1 MGYTKSAVKG
11 VSWITL
17 LRILTRVITLVRLS
31 ILGRLLTPA
40 QFGYFGIAT
49 LILSFLEIFTETG
62 INVFLIQEK
71 GHIKEYVNSAWV
83 ASIVRGIV
91 LALIIFFSAS
101 AISVFF
107 NSPEAYSIIALIG
120 FVPLIRGFI
129 NPAIVTYQKELLFHK
144 EFLFRFL
151 LFFID
156 VVISIV
162 VGFLTRNAIAFVY
175 GLIASAIIEVMLSYI
190 LFSIRPQIQ
199 LEIKKV
205 KYIIRRGWWVTM
217 TGIFSYF
224 ADNGD
229 NLIVG
234 KILGSS
240 ALGIYQV
247 AYKFSTLPISEITNV
262 VNQVIFPVFSR
273 FSEDKER
280 LLKAFLKV
288 TLFGSLGALVL
299 GGGIFVFAEPII
311 LIFMGKQ
318 WVAAIPAIQ
327 VLAIYGI
334 LRTMFGNFAPLFLSL
349 GKQNYVAKMTFV
361 RVLGLAIVVVPLVTS
376 YGMVGAGYAMLVS
389 IFFEIPIILYFAH
402 KVFKKSQ

>member
-1 MGYTKSAVKG
+1 MGYAKSAVKG
-11 VSWITL
+11 ISWITL
-17 LRILTRVITLVRLS
+17 LRVLTRVITLVRLA

-71 GHIKEYVNSAWV
+71 GHVKKYINSAWV
-83 ASIVRGIV
+83 VSIVRGVV
-91 LALIIFFSAS
+91 LACIIFLSAS
-101 AISVFF
+101 IVASFF
-107 NSPEAYSIIALIG
+107 NAPQAYQIIALIG

-129 NPAIVTYQKELLFHK
+129 NPAIITYQKELLFHK
-144 EFLFRFL
+144 EFLFRFV
-151 LFFID
+151 LFAVD
-156 VVISIV
+156 VIISV
-162 VGFLTRNAIAFVY
+162 YVGFITRNAIAFVY
-175 GLIASAIIEVMLSYI
+175 GLIVSAIIEVFLSYI
-190 LFSIRPQIQ
+190 LFTTKPKIQ

-234 KILGSS
+234 KVLGSS
-240 ALGIYQV
+240 ALGMYQV

-262 VNQVIFPVFSR
+262 INQVIFPVFSR

-280 LLKAFLKV
+280 LWKAFLKV
-288 TLFGSLGALVL
+288 TLIGSLGAFVL
-299 GGGIFVFAEPII
+299 GGGIFIFAKPII
-311 LIFMGKQ
+311 LIFMGRQ
-318 WVAAIPAIQ
+318 WLAAIPAIQ

-361 RVLGLAIVVVPLVTS
+361 RVLGLAIVVIPLVMS

-389 IFFEIPIILYFAH
+389 MLFEIPIILYFAH
-402 KVFKKSQ
+402 KVFKKS